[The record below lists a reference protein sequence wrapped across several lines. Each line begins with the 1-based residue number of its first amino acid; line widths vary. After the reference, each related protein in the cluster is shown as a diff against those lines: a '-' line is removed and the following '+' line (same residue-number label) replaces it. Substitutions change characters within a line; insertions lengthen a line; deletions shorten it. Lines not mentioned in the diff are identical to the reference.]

1 MVVTLVKTLKLL
13 MEPIQ
18 IVYAQPLKILRP
30 IVHVKQNFTQ
40 IPERNSNKNVKKNAS
55 LTTLKFGLSLMVF
68 PNVLVPTLL
77 KFGVLINVL
86 LHQLELKLLM
96 LKLFLVMIK
105 LRKSMLIKMI
115 VKITVKPILMVNYSS
130 LMLLIIRLANAQL
143 ENLHKEQERPPNV

>member
-1 MVVTLVKTLKLL
+1 
-13 MEPIQ
+13 
-18 IVYAQPLKILRP
+18 
-30 IVHVKQNFTQ
+30 
-40 IPERNSNKNVKKNAS
+40 
-55 LTTLKFGLSLMVF
+55 MVF
-68 PNVLVPTLL
+68 PNVFVPTLL
-77 KFGVLINVL
+77 KFGRLINVL

-143 ENLHKEQERPPNV
+143 EKPQ

>member
-1 MVVTLVKTLKLL
+1 M
-13 MEPIQ
+13 
-18 IVYAQPLKILRP
+18 
-30 IVHVKQNFTQ
+30 
-40 IPERNSNKNVKKNAS
+40 KKHAS
-55 LTTLKFGLSLMVF
+55 LTKLQFGLLLMVF
-68 PNVLVPTLL
+68 PNVFVPTLL
-77 KFGVLINVL
+77 KFGRLINVL

-143 ENLHKEQERPPNV
+143 EKPQ

>member
-1 MVVTLVKTLKLL
+1 
-13 MEPIQ
+13 
-18 IVYAQPLKILRP
+18 
-30 IVHVKQNFTQ
+30 
-40 IPERNSNKNVKKNAS
+40 
-55 LTTLKFGLSLMVF
+55 MVF
-68 PNVLVPTLL
+68 PNVFVPTLP
-77 KFGVLINVL
+77 KFGRLINVL

-143 ENLHKEQERPPNV
+143 EKPQ